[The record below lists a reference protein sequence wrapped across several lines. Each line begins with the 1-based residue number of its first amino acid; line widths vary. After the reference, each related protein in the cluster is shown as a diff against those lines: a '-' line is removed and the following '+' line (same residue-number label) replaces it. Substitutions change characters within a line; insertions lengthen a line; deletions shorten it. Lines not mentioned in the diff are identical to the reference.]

1 MVTATRHL
9 LPFHSVLLATLSC
22 VVIAVILFLFISDGG
37 DGSASQ
43 QRVPQP
49 HPPQQRFSEPLIFGE
64 TAAVATTSEL
74 HHQEYYYPRR
84 SIINDDEKS
93 SNIMTSSRNM
103 VGGYSST
110 MDAKAIV
117 KDSEITDIANFA
129 FREYITSPSSP
140 TNAQEVSSSPS
151 LFVVTPEEL
160 VGDTTRV
167 QIQVLEAQTQ
177 VRERIYRMCHTR

>member
-1 MVTATRHL
+1 
-9 LPFHSVLLATLSC
+9 
-22 VVIAVILFLFISDGG
+22 
-37 DGSASQ
+37 
-43 QRVPQP
+43 
-49 HPPQQRFSEPLIFGE
+49 
-64 TAAVATTSEL
+64 
-74 HHQEYYYPRR
+74 
-84 SIINDDEKS
+84 
-93 SNIMTSSRNM
+93 MTSSRNM

-140 TNAQEVSSSPS
+140 TNAQEVSSSSS